1 MSDIAANIVSI
12 RQRIERAAATARCS
26 PERITLVAVSKTVN
40 EKAVLDAYQNGVR
53 DFGENRVQE
62 LADKERIVS
71 QARWHLIGRLQT
83 NKVKDVLG
91 KAFLIHSLDRWAL
104 AEYIE
109 KRATK
114 MGINV
119 PVLLQVNVAGET
131 SKAGVTVPETVLFL
145 DSLGQFPHITV
156 RGLMTIAPEVEDP
169 EEVRPVFRELR
180 RLFDVISKQSY
191 TNVDMKYLS
200 MGMTQDFEVAIEE
213 GANIIRVGRAL
224 FGPR

>member
-1 MSDIAANIVSI
+1 MSDIAANIASI
-12 RQRIERAAATARCS
+12 RQRIERAAASARS
-26 PERITLVAVSKTVN
+26 NPENITLVAVSKTVN
-40 EKAVLDAYQNGVR
+40 EQAVTVAYKNGVR

-62 LADKERIVS
+62 LVGKERIVP

-83 NKVKDVLG
+83 NKVKEVLG

-109 KRATK
+109 KRATN

-119 PVLLQVNVAGET
+119 PVLLQVNVAGED
-131 SKAGVTVPETVLFL
+131 SKAGVTVPEALSFL
-145 DSLGQFPHITV
+145 DSLGQLPHIMV
-156 RGLMTIAPEVEDP
+156 RGLMTIAPEVDDP

-180 RLFDVISKQSY
+180 RLFEVISKQSY